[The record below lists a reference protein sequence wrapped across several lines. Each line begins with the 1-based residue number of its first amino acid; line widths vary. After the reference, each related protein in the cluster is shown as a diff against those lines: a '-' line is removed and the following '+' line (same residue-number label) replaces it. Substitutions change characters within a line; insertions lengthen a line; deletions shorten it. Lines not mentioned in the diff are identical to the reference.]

1 MQARRIMF
9 GNKEQENKKVKVKL
23 HPLFNKAN
31 SARDVVSG
39 TTFQTGEWVEI
50 ESKDWDRL
58 KEKSWTLD
66 GKAYPL
72 LIADTEEVAEEEDN
86 DASEDYVE
94 EDIEDFADNGSVL
107 QDTEVEEE

>member
-1 MQARRIMF
+1 MF

-23 HPLFNKAN
+23 NPLFNKAN

-39 TTFQTGEWVEI
+39 QVFQTGEWVEI

-58 KEKSWTLD
+58 KDKSWTLD

-72 LIADTEEVAEEEDN
+72 LIVDTEEVAGEQDN
-86 DASEDYVE
+86 DAPEDYVD
-94 EDIEDFADNGSVL
+94 EDSEDFAENGSVL

>member
-9 GNKEQENKKVKVKL
+9 GKNEQENKKVKVKL
-23 HPLFNKAN
+23 NPLFNKAN

-39 TTFQTGEWVEI
+39 QVFQTGEWVEI

-58 KEKSWTLD
+58 KDKSWTLD

-72 LIADTEEVAEEEDN
+72 LIADTEEVTEEEDN
-86 DASEDYVE
+86 DASEDYVD

>member
-1 MQARRIMF
+1 MF
-9 GNKEQENKKVKVKL
+9 GSKDENMKVKVKL
-23 HPLFNKAN
+23 NPLFNKAN

-39 TTFQTGEWVEI
+39 KVFQTGEWVEI
-50 ESKDWDRL
+50 ESSDWDRL

-72 LIADTEEVAEEEDN
+72 LIEVDEEVAEEEDN
-86 DASEDYVE
+86 DASDDYVGK
-94 EDIEDFADNGSVL
+94 DIEDFALDGSVL

>member
-23 HPLFNKAN
+23 NPLFNKAN

-39 TTFQTGEWVEI
+39 QVFQTGEWVEI

-58 KEKSWTLD
+58 KDKSWTLD

-72 LIADTEEVAEEEDN
+72 LIVDSEEVAEEQDN
-86 DASEDYVE
+86 DASEDYVD
-94 EDIEDFADNGSVL
+94 EDSKDFADNGSVL